1 MDDLQGSQARRREQ
15 IWDPPACQLVGGGCN
30 AMVVTD
36 ATPTERIL
44 RWLMADYSFG
54 DPGEPG
60 MLQVHSQESWAVMV
74 PQRTFIAH
82 GSV

>member
-1 MDDLQGSQARRREQ
+1 MGTACLPAS
-15 IWDPPACQLVGGGCN
+15 WDGCN
-30 AMVVTD
+30 AMVVMVVTD
-36 ATPTERIL
+36 ATPTESMPR
-44 RWLMADYSFG
+44 RLMADYSFG

-74 PQRTFIAH
+74 PRRTFIAH